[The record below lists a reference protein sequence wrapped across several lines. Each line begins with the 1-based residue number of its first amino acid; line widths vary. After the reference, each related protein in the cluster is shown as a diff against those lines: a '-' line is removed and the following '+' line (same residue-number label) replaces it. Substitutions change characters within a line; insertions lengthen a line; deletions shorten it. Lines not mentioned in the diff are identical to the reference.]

1 MKNGIIMKIYGLQK
15 TTLLDYPEH
24 VAATIFTGG
33 CNFRC
38 PFCQNAGLVL
48 MGKLTDAEGGNE
60 TGAGQM
66 LDKVCPPAL
75 IPEEE
80 VFSHLRKR
88 RGILEGLCITGGEP
102 TLQADLGGFIERV
115 KELGYAVKL
124 DTNGYRPEVLAELL
138 ERGLLDYVA
147 MDIKASKE
155 NYARAVGLVSQT
167 LCATWD
173 SLESSKE
180 NYAGAV
186 GLGGDGCGEGAAGSS
201 DIVWNRRGK
210 SELRL
215 GRIEE
220 SIRLLQGSG
229 IPYEFRTTAVKGLHT
244 VEEFAEIGRWLAGS
258 RAYFIQSY
266 EEQGE
271 ILGKVQSG
279 TERGKGNGVLAEDFG
294 SFSVEE
300 LKQAARLAG
309 KYIARVELRGVTE

>member
-1 MKNGIIMKIYGLQK
+1 MKIYGLQK

-48 MGKLTDAEGGNE
+48 MGGFVEDEDGDE
-60 TGAGQM
+60 MGAG
-66 LDKVCPPAL
+66 LVNGAVLPPVA
-75 IPEEE
+75 ISEEE

-88 RGILEGLCITGGEP
+88 QGILDGLCITGGEP
-102 TLQADLGGFIERV
+102 TLQPDLQEFIENV

-124 DTNGYRPEVLAELL
+124 DTNGYRPEVLANLL
-138 ERGLLDYVA
+138 QRGLLDYVA

-155 NYARAVGLVSQT
+155 HYARAVGL
-167 LCATWD
+167 
-173 SLESSKE
+173 EHME
-180 NYAGAV
+180 R
-186 GLGGDGCGEGAAGSS
+186 GEGAV
-201 DIVWNRRGK
+201 DKKCCIQPDFMI
-210 SELRL
+210 

-220 SIRLLQGSG
+220 SIRLLQNSG

-244 VEEFAEIGRWLAGS
+244 VEEFAEIGKWLAGS
-258 RAYFIQSY
+258 RAYFIQNY

-271 ILGKVQSG
+271 ILGKVKHSTGSG
-279 TERGKGNGVLAEDFG
+279 VSAEGFE

-300 LKQAARLAG
+300 LEQAVQWAG
-309 KYIARVELRGVTE
+309 QYINRVELRGV